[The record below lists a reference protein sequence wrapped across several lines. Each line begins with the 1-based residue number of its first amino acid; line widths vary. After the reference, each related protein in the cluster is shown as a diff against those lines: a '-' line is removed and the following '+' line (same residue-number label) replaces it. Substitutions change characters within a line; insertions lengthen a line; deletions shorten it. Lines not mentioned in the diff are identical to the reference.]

1 MKQMKHIIEKINEA
15 IASEKTSEENK
26 KLLEQFRSKPEI
38 FEKRLDSKDSTVFLI
53 SSGFKTP

>member
-26 KLLEQFRSKPEI
+26 QLLSEI
-38 FEKRLDSKDSTVFLI
+38 KEELTNA
-53 SSGFKTP
+53 KTE